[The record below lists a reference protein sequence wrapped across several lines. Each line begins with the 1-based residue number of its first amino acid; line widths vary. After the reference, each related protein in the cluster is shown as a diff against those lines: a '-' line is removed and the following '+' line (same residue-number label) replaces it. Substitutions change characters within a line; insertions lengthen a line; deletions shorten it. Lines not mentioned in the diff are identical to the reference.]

1 MVNKVILIGRLGRDP
16 ETRFTPG
23 GTQVCNFTMAT
34 DENFKD
40 KSGQWQKRTEWH
52 RIVAW
57 AGLADRCSQILKKGN
72 LAYIEG
78 RLQTREW
85 NDRDGNKRTT
95 TEIVANRMRTL
106 TPRGERGLEMEAPAG
121 AGPEPPEETLGDIGD
136 EDVPF

>member
-1 MVNKVILIGRLGRDP
+1 
-16 ETRFTPG
+16 
-23 GTQVCNFTMAT
+23 VCNFTLAT

-40 KSGQWQKRTEWH
+40 KSGEWQKRTEWH

-57 AGLADRCSQILKKGN
+57 SGLAERCSQLLKKGN

-85 NDRDGNKRTT
+85 NDRDGNKRRT
-95 TEIVANRMRTL
+95 TEIVINRMRIL
-106 TPRGERGLEMEAPAG
+106 TPRGEPGLEIG
-121 AGPEPPEETLGDIGD
+121 VGPEPPEEMAPDITD

>member
-1 MVNKVILIGRLGRDP
+1 MVNKVMLIGRLGRDP
-16 ETRFTPG
+16 EMRYTPG
-23 GTQVCNFTMAT
+23 GTPVCNFTLAT

-57 AGLADRCSQILKKGN
+57 SGLAERCSQILKKGN

-95 TEIVANRMRTL
+95 TEIVANRMRAL
-106 TPRGERGLEMEAPAG
+106 TPRGERGLEMEAA
-121 AGPEPPEETLGDIGD
+121 AAPEPPEETLSDISD